1 MSNILLINDM
11 PGVGKVATAA
21 MLPILSYM
29 GHSVCNL
36 PTALVS
42 NTLDYGKFSILETT
56 DYMQQVIPI
65 WQQLGFE
72 FNAIATGFIISEQQA
87 KLVADYCL
95 SEKKK
100 KTKIFVDPIMGDNGS
115 LYNGISYETVEMMK
129 HLIAVADVCYP
140 NYTEACFLTD
150 TPFKD
155 EGISEDEAK
164 DLLLKLKEQGAS
176 AALITSVKVNGAMC
190 VVGCSE
196 ERGNKDFFFLPY
208 DEIPVR
214 FPGTGDIF
222 SAILMGEV
230 MKQRSLID
238 STQKAMNVVERLI
251 KLNQH
256 NEDKKR
262 GIDIE
267 RHLADVL

>member
-1 MSNILLINDM
+1 M
-11 PGVGKVATAA
+11 
-21 MLPILSYM
+21 
-29 GHSVCNL
+29 
-36 PTALVS
+36 
-42 NTLDYGKFSILETT
+42 
-56 DYMQQVIPI
+56 
-65 WQQLGFE
+65 
-72 FNAIATGFIISEQQA
+72 
-87 KLVADYCL
+87 
-95 SEKKK
+95 
-100 KTKIFVDPIMGDNGS
+100 
-115 LYNGISYETVEMMK
+115 
-129 HLIAVADVCYP
+129 
-140 NYTEACFLTD
+140 FL
-150 TPFKD
+150 
-155 EGISEDEAK
+155 SEDEAK
-164 DLLLKLKEQGAS
+164 DLLLKLKEQGAV
-176 AALITSVKVNGAMC
+176 AALITSVRVNGTMC

-196 ERGNKDFFFLPY
+196 ERGNKGFFFLPY

-251 KLNQH
+251 KLSLN

>member
-1 MSNILLINDM
+1 M
-11 PGVGKVATAA
+11 
-21 MLPILSYM
+21 
-29 GHSVCNL
+29 
-36 PTALVS
+36 
-42 NTLDYGKFSILETT
+42 
-56 DYMQQVIPI
+56 
-65 WQQLGFE
+65 
-72 FNAIATGFIISEQQA
+72 
-87 KLVADYCL
+87 
-95 SEKKK
+95 
-100 KTKIFVDPIMGDNGS
+100 
-115 LYNGISYETVEMMK
+115 
-129 HLIAVADVCYP
+129 
-140 NYTEACFLTD
+140 
-150 TPFKD
+150 
-155 EGISEDEAK
+155 
-164 DLLLKLKEQGAS
+164 LLKLKEQGAA